1 MKPFI
6 ALALCAAL
14 SAQAELVTV
23 AQSDTT
29 LFEIESTSFGPT
41 TTRGGIAAYKA
52 YGQVSDGKNVYLNQW
67 YVHLS
72 DCSKTVGRLHTADMD
87 GNFIHSSV
95 FIVGGKSVAVAIAEA
110 LCAAARTSKGTAL

>member
-14 SAQAELVTV
+14 SAHAELVTV

-41 TTRGGIAAYKA
+41 TTRGGVAAYKA
-52 YGQVSDGKNVYLNQW
+52 YGQVSDGRNVSIHQW

-72 DCSKTVGRLHTADMD
+72 DCSKTVGRLYTVDANGD
-87 GNFIHSSV
+87 FLHSSV
-95 FIVGGKSVAVAIAEA
+95 FITGGKSVAVAIAEA
-110 LCAAARTSKGTAL
+110 LCTAARSSRGATL